1 MAEAQN
7 ETTSIATQLPA
18 TASTEPPEEPL
29 YGGYT
34 RFELEL
40 EVSCA

>member
-7 ETTSIATQLPA
+7 ETISVATQLP
-18 TASTEPPEEPL
+18 TTEPLEEPL

>member
-1 MAEAQN
+1 MTDPHY
-7 ETTSIATQLPA
+7 ETLPDATQPA
-18 TASTEPPEEPL
+18 GDAKTVSTEEPL

-40 EVSCA
+40 EVK